1 MRRKLLV
8 TKAQSDL
15 MECMAYMTYVGA
27 KDGTFAFLVPGKIYV
42 ACSNVQI
49 FNPHNAIITQILVAC
64 AWCIK
69 VQDDAHPEEQYSLF
83 Y

>member
-27 KDGTFAFLVPGKIYV
+27 KDGTFAFLVPGKIY
-42 ACSNVQI
+42 NYYPDI
-49 FNPHNAIITQILVAC
+49 GF
-64 AWCIK
+64 K
-69 VQDDAHPEEQYSLF
+69 KGF
-83 Y
+83 

>member
-27 KDGTFAFLVPGKIYV
+27 KDGTFAFLVPGKIYA

-49 FNPHNAIITQILVAC
+49 FNPHNPIITQILDSKKASKSTLLC
-64 AWCIK
+64 FTLS
-69 VQDDAHPEEQYSLF
+69 HM
-83 Y
+83 